1 MNPTMH
7 LVYTTLLLLYVDRVM
22 GSSKCNPRLPH
33 CRVSQNSKPYSN
45 RPPTPAQQQSK
56 CKPKYLIPGKA
67 VDCTKTSSQ
76 KVMYIDPKS
85 VVITPNP
92 IKIPGCFTL
101 EMTTHIKEQK
111 LHKSFF
117 AKIEYTW
124 WNLPQFSQ
132 LPCQNA
138 TANGC
143 GGYGNNCY
151 YCDICNSLK
160 EVGKKAQ
167 DAKSTNILSQFK
179 DVSCPTETGS
189 YKLKKQFCFHDFGEL
204 DKDGNCELD
213 FIENDQIAKIY
224 KDAFQN
230 LQQLGYGTVVAKFTL
245 AHNAT
250 AEQERKKI
258 DKEKQIKMVVDR
270 ELEAKRKEN
279 GWSLSNS
286 EYIAFRDWYVK
297 ARQDSWHRQDYL
309 PWLLYYNEIGC
320 LTISFDICDKQ
331 PTPVTSGDSLT
342 SLGRTWQCV

>member
-1 MNPTMH
+1 
-7 LVYTTLLLLYVDRVM
+7 
-22 GSSKCNPRLPH
+22 
-33 CRVSQNSKPYSN
+33 
-45 RPPTPAQQQSK
+45 
-56 CKPKYLIPGKA
+56 
-67 VDCTKTSSQ
+67 
-76 KVMYIDPKS
+76 MYIDPKS

-167 DAKSTNILSQFK
+167 DAKSTSILSQFK

-230 LQQLGYGTVVAKFTL
+230 LQQLGYV
-245 AHNAT
+245 
-250 AEQERKKI
+250 
-258 DKEKQIKMVVDR
+258 
-270 ELEAKRKEN
+270 
-279 GWSLSNS
+279 S
-286 EYIAFRDWYVK
+286 AFRF
-297 ARQDSWHRQDYL
+297 R
-309 PWLLYYNEIGC
+309 
-320 LTISFDICDKQ
+320 F
-331 PTPVTSGDSLT
+331 SGNRGGQVHPCPQRH
-342 SLGRTWQCV
+342 GRTREEEDRQREADKNGRRP

>member
-1 MNPTMH
+1 MNPTIH

-22 GSSKCNPRLPH
+22 CSSKCNPRLPH

-45 RPPTPAQQQSK
+45 RPPTSTQQQSK

-167 DAKSTNILSQFK
+167 DAKSTSILSQFK

-230 LQQLGYGTVVAKFTL
+230 LQQLGYV
-245 AHNAT
+245 
-250 AEQERKKI
+250 
-258 DKEKQIKMVVDR
+258 
-270 ELEAKRKEN
+270 
-279 GWSLSNS
+279 S
-286 EYIAFRDWYVK
+286 AFRFRFATTFPHTINLGTIPFREPWWPSSPLPTTP
-297 ARQDSWHRQDYL
+297 RQNKR
-309 PWLLYYNEIGC
+309 
-320 LTISFDICDKQ
+320 
-331 PTPVTSGDSLT
+331 
-342 SLGRTWQCV
+342 GRRSTKRSR